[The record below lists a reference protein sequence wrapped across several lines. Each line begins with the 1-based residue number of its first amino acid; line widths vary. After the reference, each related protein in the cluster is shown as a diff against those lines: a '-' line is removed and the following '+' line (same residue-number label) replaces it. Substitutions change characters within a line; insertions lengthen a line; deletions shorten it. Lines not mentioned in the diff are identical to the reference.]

1 MKNANWIVA
10 LIVGLAIGFVTGQA
24 VNRSGGSSSGAVAA
38 GDQGKT
44 PADLPSN
51 YLKEGDLPAGTLT
64 GLTDNQ
70 KYVVLKAI
78 NEKPCTCGCTNDT
91 IAKCRKNDPTCTT
104 APDLIRKAVEMARQG
119 RSSADV
125 EAALGGGN
133 AHPQRPSGPPPSQ
146 VRKVAVGDGYAKGPK
161 DAKVTIVE
169 FSDFQCPFCGRVE
182 PTLTQIMAKYGQDVR
197 LVWRNEPLPF
207 HPNALPA
214 AEAAMAAGAQG
225 KFWQMHD
232 LLFANQRDLN
242 DANYEKWAQ
251 QIGLDMKRFKADI
264 AAKKYEEKIKAD
276 SNYANSVGAMGTPN
290 FFIDGR
296 QLVGAQPFDS
306 FKSIIEQE
314 IAKADALLKKGTA
327 PAALYDA
334 LVDENLKSQPA
345 APAPGAPPGS
355 NPNERKDVAVGS
367 APVKGPADAPV
378 TIVEFSDFQC
388 PFCSR
393 VEPTIKQIESAYGDK
408 IRFAWKNQPLPFHP
422 NAMPAAKAAMAAYRQ
437 GKFWQMHD
445 LLFANQR
452 DLNDANYEK
461 WAQQI
466 GLDMAKFKKDM
477 ASPAVADE
485 IAADSKEGQRL
496 GANGTPSFFINGRS
510 VVGAQP
516 FESFKSVIDSELAA
530 KKQVAAPHHAR
541 HHG

>member
-182 PTLTQIMAKYGQDVR
+182 PTLNQIMSKYGQDVR

-327 PAALYDA
+327 PAGLYDA